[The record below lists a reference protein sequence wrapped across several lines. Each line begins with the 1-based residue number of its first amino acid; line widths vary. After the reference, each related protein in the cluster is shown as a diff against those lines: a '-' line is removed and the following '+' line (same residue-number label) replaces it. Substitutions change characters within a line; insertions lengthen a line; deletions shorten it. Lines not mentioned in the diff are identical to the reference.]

1 MIGNKYSKEENLISF
16 NLYFDKII
24 NEIDADTVIVTDA
37 DETLSTKD
45 TSRIFWENNF
55 SEEYWHEFQSDFVS
69 IGRNFDGF
77 LNAANIYSK
86 IDVNKYIKFCE
97 NSAKLV
103 ELRHGWIEFIQSAK
117 AVIIVTSGLRLL
129 WENVIKL
136 NKWNHVYLVGGN
148 HFDLDN
154 FIVDPDIKLEIVKKI
169 HNVDKKVIAFGDSRV
184 DAPMLLCADIGVA
197 VANERQSPGLAECL
211 LTSNS
216 VYQLEMEEK
225 ILPGIP
231 IESLDNIVNCYL
243 KYNKK

>member
-1 MIGNKYSKEENLISF
+1 MISNKYSKEENLILF

-24 NEIDADTVIVTDA
+24 NEIHGDTVIVTDA

-55 SEEYWHEFQSDFVS
+55 GEKHWQRFHSDFVS

-77 LNAANIYSK
+77 LNAANTYSK
-86 IDVNKYIKFCE
+86 IDADKYKKYCK

-103 ELRHGWIEFIQSAK
+103 KLRQGWIEFIQSAPS
-117 AVIIVTSGLRLL
+117 VIIVTSGLRLL

-136 NKWNHVYLVGGN
+136 NGWNHVYLIGGN
-148 HFDLDN
+148 HFGLDD
-154 FIVDPDIKLEIVKKI
+154 FIVDPDIKLEIIKKI
-169 HNVDKKVIAFGDSRV
+169 HNINKKVIAFGDSRV
-184 DAPMLLCADIGVA
+184 DAPMLLRADIGVA

-211 LTSNS
+211 LTSSS

-231 IESLDNIVNCYL
+231 TESLDNILNCHL
-243 KYNKK
+243 KYSKK